1 MSAAPQKFSV
11 SHLEGSEFRSDGLR
25 PFFEYRDLGI
35 RAATNDGVVAHVI
48 RAVPGVPARPEWHR
62 HEVNFQMVYV
72 LKGWMT
78 AEMEGR
84 KPEKMVAG
92 SSWMQPPGIRHREIQ
107 HSNDVEILE
116 LTSPAEFVTREVEAP
131 QVAAE

>member
-48 RAVPGVPARPEWHR
+48 RAVPGVPARPGSEQRRPEHSR
-62 HEVNFQMVYV
+62 RALPAPAKPFRCGDNF
-72 LKGWMT
+72 
-78 AEMEGR
+78 
-84 KPEKMVAG
+84 
-92 SSWMQPPGIRHREIQ
+92 
-107 HSNDVEILE
+107 
-116 LTSPAEFVTREVEAP
+116 
-131 QVAAE
+131 